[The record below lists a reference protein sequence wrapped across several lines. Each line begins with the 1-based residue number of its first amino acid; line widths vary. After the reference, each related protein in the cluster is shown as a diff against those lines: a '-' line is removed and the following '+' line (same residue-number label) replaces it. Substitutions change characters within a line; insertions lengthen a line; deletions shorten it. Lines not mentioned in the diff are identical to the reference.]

1 MSQQYTVCC
10 YENQGDKVF
19 MMIRQFNE
27 DGTSKVLWYGMID
40 QVITEDDKT
49 VINHIA
55 AKGVQP

>member
-1 MSQQYTVCC
+1 
-10 YENQGDKVF
+10 

-40 QVITEDDKT
+40 QIITEDDKT

-55 AKGVQP
+55 AKGGQS